1 MPIFICMIPTAH
13 QTINCFRSCEF
24 LDVRSDFTVWND
36 AIIKSGGLN
45 SIEMCGSSSP
55 DQTKFIPNSAQNI
68 MQHQEGTFAGGGNLT
83 LYYQSWHPSVPPHAI
98 VTIVHG
104 LGAHSGW
111 FANLVRCLVEN
122 GYAVY
127 GFDLRGHGR
136 SAGQRGY
143 INSWEEFRS
152 DLRAF
157 RQLIALA
164 AADLPCFLLGH
175 SLGGTIVLDY
185 VLRDP
190 TSFQGAIA
198 MAPALEH
205 VGIPPVRLGIGYI
218 LSVVCPRFAL
228 DTGIGLAVGARDPEL
243 LNAFDRDPLRH
254 RQGTARLVTEFFK
267 TVDWIESH
275 ISQLQ
280 IPLLILHGDADRVAC
295 PETSRRLYN
304 LATIADKELQAYP
317 GLYHEL
323 HHDFDYEQV
332 LSDLVA
338 WLGMRTK

>member
-1 MPIFICMIPTAH
+1 MKLPIESNLPPT
-13 QTINCFRSCEF
+13 
-24 LDVRSDFTVWND
+24 
-36 AIIKSGGLN
+36 
-45 SIEMCGSSSP
+45 
-55 DQTKFIPNSAQNI
+55 SAQNTI
-68 MQHQEGTFAGGGNLT
+68 QHQEGTCLGAGNLT
-83 LYYQSWHPSVPPHAI
+83 LYYQSWHPPARPRSI

-111 FANLVRCLVEN
+111 FPNVVRCLVEN
-122 GYAVY
+122 GHTVY
-127 GFDLRGHGR
+127 GLDLRGHGR

-143 INSWEEFRS
+143 INSWEEFRE

-164 AADLPCFLLGH
+164 EADVPCFVLGH

-190 TSFQGAIA
+190 TSFHGAIA

-205 VGIPPVRLGIGYI
+205 VGISPVRLGLGYL
-218 LSVVCPRFAL
+218 LSAVWPRFAL
-228 DTGIGLAVGARDPEL
+228 DTGIGLAVGARDLEL
-243 LNAFDRDPLRH
+243 LNAYDRDPLRH

-280 IPLLILHGDADRVAC
+280 IPLLILHGDADRVAF
-295 PETSRRLYN
+295 PATSRRLYERAN
-304 LATIADKELQAYP
+304 IADKELHEYP

-323 HHDFDYEQV
+323 HNDFDADLV
-332 LSDLVA
+332 LSDLVI
-338 WLGMRTK
+338 WLARHLEP